1 MILRSAV
8 HYTVLHSDASHSI
21 RIMSYCPIFWFWTV
35 LEHCIVQCTMMLVKY
50 WKGNEIEFSFLF
62 VHFKAFLLVFLLF
75 EAWATSKFRLRSP
88 DPLKK
93 GRLRLQMNSE
103 VHRTPLQYCD
113 ASRDIRIMSDL
124 ASILGQPVALQLV
137 EMTNKSRYS
146 G

>member
-1 MILRSAV
+1 M
-8 HYTVLHSDASHSI
+8 
-21 RIMSYCPIFWFWTV
+21 
-35 LEHCIVQCTMMLVKY
+35 
-50 WKGNEIEFSFLF
+50 F
-62 VHFKAFLLVFLLF
+62 VHFKAFLSVFLLF
-75 EAWATSKFRLRSP
+75 EAEATSKFRLRSP

-113 ASRDIRIMSDL
+113 ASRNIRIMSDL